1 MDCIFCQK
9 KINNKGSLV
18 KHQKSCLLNPE
29 RIIYKN
35 NLEEYNK
42 KVKNGLIKKPVNQWD
57 TSRKN
62 KDKYIITDE
71 TRIKIGLK
79 HKGKK
84 ISDEQK
90 KKLSL
95 ARSKNLEELGVG
107 GFKNIKWYKINNI
120 NDEEFIVRGTW
131 ELKVAE
137 ILNSNNI
144 LWIRKI
150 YLNYIDNNQV
160 VRTYTP
166 DFYLPNYNR
175 YLEIKGFFSDEDKIK
190 LNLILEQKKIYLLL
204 IRGNNINEDL
214 VKNIIAPISPLS
226 YTQLKG

>member
-9 KINNKGSLV
+9 TINNKGSLV
-18 KHQKSCLLNPE
+18 RHQKSCLLNPE

-35 NLEEYNK
+35 NFEEYNK
-42 KVKNGLIKKPVNQWD
+42 KVKNGLIKKPANQWD

-62 KDKYIITDE
+62 KDKSVLKDE

-107 GFKNIKWYKINNI
+107 GFKNIKWYKIKNI

-166 DFYLPNYNR
+166 DFYLPNYNK
-175 YLEIKGFFSDEDKIK
+175 YLEIKGFFSDKDKIK
-190 LNLILEQKKIYLLL
+190 LNLILEQKKIDLLL
-204 IRGNNINEDL
+204 IRGSNINDDL